1 MSVLTQIRNWFNL
14 GTEETEDVGLDALTD
29 ELSQR
34 EEVLNLSAVYQDG
47 QINRTGETTAVFP
60 ILVYNDDE
68 YYTTTSKEFPLP
80 RDGLDET
87 DSNLTA
93 FLASSC
99 GIPREEVGVEHI
111 RQIGGRNADAR
122 LNFMGNIRVYDPVP
136 EENGAEVDFDQG
148 VDDNDGENIAEA
160 PDEDPRDENE
170 TDPTPDEVAERE
182 NLADVNGVG
191 PQRAEWLRD
200 CWGVYGD
207 SDSYGK
213 GYRLFDW
220 RVAESVTLCGREV
233 IQYSAQ
239 NIEDVEDEDTD
250 DTLNQE
256 VADELDRELVE
267 DEEED
272 AESSEVDGSSQDA
285 ASTETV
291 EDSEVEN

>member
-1 MSVLTQIRNWFNL
+1 MGVLTQIRNWFNL

-29 ELSQR
+29 ELSLGDI
-34 EEVLNLSAVYQDG
+34 EVYESLGD
-47 QINRTGETTAVFP
+47 IE
-60 ILVYNDDE
+60 
-68 YYTTTSKEFPLP
+68 
-80 RDGLDET
+80 
-87 DSNLTA
+87 
-93 FLASSC
+93 
-99 GIPREEVGVEHI
+99 
-111 RQIGGRNADAR
+111 
-122 LNFMGNIRVYDPVP
+122 VYDPVS
-136 EENGAEVDFDQG
+136 EENGADV
-148 VDDNDGENIAEA
+148 
-160 PDEDPRDENE
+160 
-170 TDPTPDEVAERE
+170 ERE